1 MPLSRNP
8 HCLRGVCFITRADAL
23 EHVLP
28 ALLAAGIRWVQYR
41 EKKKPKRD
49 VYREAVALR
58 ELTHRT
64 GACLIIN
71 DYADIALAVE
81 ADGVHLGQD
90 DLPLAEARKI
100 MGGRVIGISTH
111 SLAEAVEAEK
121 IGADYIGFGPIF
133 ETVTKEA
140 GEPQG
145 LGSLREVKA
154 TVRVPVI
161 AIGGITVDTVDSVL
175 GTGSDG
181 VAVSS
186 GLIGGDPAE
195 RAMRFISAFAK
206 QTRH

>member
-1 MPLSRNP
+1 MPLSRTR

-41 EKKKPKRD
+41 EKEKTKRD
-49 VYREAVALR
+49 VYLEAVALR
-58 ELTHRT
+58 ELTQKS

-90 DLPLAEARKI
+90 DLPLEEARKI
-100 MGGRVIGISTH
+100 MGRKIIGVSTH
-111 SLAEAVEAEK
+111 SLAEAVDAEK

-140 GEPQG
+140 GEPKG
-145 LGSLREVKA
+145 LGPLREVKA
-154 TVRVPVI
+154 SVRVPVI

-175 GTGSDG
+175 GTGCDG

-186 GLIGGDPAE
+186 GLIGGDTVE
-195 RAMRFISAFAK
+195 RAKRFISAFARGD
-206 QTRH
+206 RH